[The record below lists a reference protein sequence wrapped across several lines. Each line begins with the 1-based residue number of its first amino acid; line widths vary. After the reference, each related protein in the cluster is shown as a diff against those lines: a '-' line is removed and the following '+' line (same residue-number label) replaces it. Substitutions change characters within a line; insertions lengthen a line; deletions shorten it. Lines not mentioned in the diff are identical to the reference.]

1 MKKTLFK
8 EYVQDCQTDLN
19 LSDLRLCFSK
29 LHVPEILMMLYF
41 DKSRY
46 ISVSESREYIELIN
60 ETHIL
65 KGYQH
70 PVDIYPVQQ
79 VQHL

>member
-1 MKKTLFK
+1 M
-8 EYVQDCQTDLN
+8 
-19 LSDLRLCFSK
+19 
-29 LHVPEILMMLYF
+29 
-41 DKSRY
+41 KSRA
-46 ISVSESREYIELIN
+46 SREYIELIN

-79 VQHL
+79 VQHLWHFEWSLDVLSTDWII